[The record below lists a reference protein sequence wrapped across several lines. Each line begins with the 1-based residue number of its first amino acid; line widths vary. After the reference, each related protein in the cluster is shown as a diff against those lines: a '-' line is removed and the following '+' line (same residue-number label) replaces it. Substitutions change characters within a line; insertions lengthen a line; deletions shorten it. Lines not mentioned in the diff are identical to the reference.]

1 MSKFRYMDNR
11 RFFHEFKDRT
21 GIGCGL
27 KKGEII
33 VFPKKWRLFG
43 VKGGG
48 YEFN

>member
-1 MSKFRYMDNR
+1 MSKFRCMDNR

-21 GIGCGL
+21 EIGCGL